1 MLTSR
6 EQNELHNL
14 LRQQGSLTQDGCWD
28 AIEVFEEFLK
38 EKREPLSD
46 AEINDLDNEVFG
58 YISKDMFR
66 AVVRLIRKVE
76 KVHGIGE

>member
-28 AIEVFEEFLK
+28 VIEVFEEFLK

-76 KVHGIGE
+76 KAHGIEE

>member
-14 LRQQGSLTQDGCWD
+14 LRRQGSLTQDGCWD